1 MVFWGID
8 SIFNGMNGFLFF
20 SKVAFIL
27 NVLFFVAVGFQYVR
41 VDLPQSAASV
51 LVVGGLFLSL
61 IMNLFINSWFIIL
74 LVKKRIDLKINSI
87 FFLNLVVLIIQL
99 FIFFV

>member
-8 SIFNGMNGFLFF
+8 SIFNGMKGFLFF

-27 NVLFFVAVGFQYVR
+27 NVLFFVAVGLQYVR
-41 VDLPQSAASV
+41 VDLPQSAAAI

-61 IMNLFINSWFIIL
+61 IVNLIISSWFISL
-74 LVKKRIDLKINSI
+74 LVRKRIELKINSI
-87 FFLNLVVLIIQL
+87 SFLNFVVLIIQL
-99 FIFFV
+99 FIFFT

>member
-27 NVLFFVAVGFQYVR
+27 NVLFFIAVGFQYVR
-41 VDLPQSAASV
+41 VDLPQSAASI

-61 IMNLFINSWFIIL
+61 IVNLFINSWFVIL
-74 LVKKRIDLKINSI
+74 LVRKRIEMKINSI

-99 FIFFV
+99 FIYLI

>member
-8 SIFNGMNGFLFF
+8 SIFNGMKGFLFF

-27 NVLFFVAVGFQYVR
+27 NVLFFIAVGFQYVR

-51 LVVGGLFLSL
+51 LVIGGLLLSL
-61 IMNLFINSWFIIL
+61 IVNLFVNTWFIVL
-74 LVKKRIDLKINSI
+74 LLRKRIELKPKSI
-87 FFLNLVVLIIQL
+87 FFINLLVLIIQL
-99 FIFFV
+99 FIFFI

>member
-27 NVLFFVAVGFQYVR
+27 NVLFFVALGFRYVN
-41 VDLPQSAASV
+41 VDVPQSISSL
-51 LVVGGLFLSL
+51 LVIGGLFLSL
-61 IMNLFINSWFIIL
+61 IVNLFINSWFIVL
-74 LVKKRIDLKINSI
+74 LVRRRLELKINSI
-87 FFLNLVVLIIQL
+87 SFLNLVVLIIQL
-99 FIFFV
+99 FIFFT

>member
-27 NVLFFVAVGFQYVR
+27 NVLFFIALGFQYVR
-41 VDLPQSAASV
+41 VDLPHSAASI

-61 IMNLFINSWFIIL
+61 ILNFFINSWFLVL
-74 LVKKRIDLKINSI
+74 LLRKRIELKISSV
-87 FFLNLVVLIIQL
+87 FFFNLAALIIQL
-99 FIFFV
+99 IVFFI